1 MADDVPLAFYLQAG
15 LFLKPEAR
23 VSVDVKL
30 PEIKSSGTAVSNWE
44 VMEKIKTLTQPEE
57 FVSLRVVNYSREL
70 VQFEGELDSVRAMRK
85 VLLMLNGKSM
95 KLSGFSELLR
105 VRANQLQA
113 PYPTRAEWE
122 EFFETRG
129 TSVFE
134 EGRPGERPD
143 TIRVKGLPVK
153 WFVSKGSEGR
163 PCVKVL
169 SQAFQK
175 FGLVRQVGLLDAT
188 AGIVLERREG
198 ESFACFGP
206 GTGTRTYHFEAY
218 VQYEKYTGFINAINS
233 LKGMVILR
241 LEEGGKEAV
250 ARISVEFDKTAF
262 LSERNIRKRTRAE
275 ERRRQE
281 RKEEERK
288 EQERKKEEELR
299 KQVWLPSSQ
308 NSPRL
313 VLCSPSCCLY
323 TCAPLSSQ
331 EEQRLKEEEEA
342 RRQAQK
348 HEEKRRKKEQQAA
361 VVAELKAVAVS
372 RREEAQRLLR
382 ALLAAAAEER

>member
-1 MADDVPLAFYLQAG
+1 MADDVPLAFYLPAG

-30 PEIKSSGTAVSNWE
+30 PEIKSSGNAVSNWE
-44 VMEKIKTLTQPEE
+44 VMEKIKALSQPEE

-85 VLLMLNGKSM
+85 VLLLLNGKSM

-105 VRANQLQA
+105 VRAKQLQL

-143 TIRVKGLPVK
+143 TIRVKGLPLK
-153 WFVSKGSEGR
+153 WFISKASEGR
-163 PCVKVL
+163 PCLKVL

-175 FGLVRQVGLLDAT
+175 FGIVRQVGLLDPT
-188 AGIVLERREG
+188 AGMTVERREG

-218 VQYEKYTGFINAINS
+218 VQYEKYTGFVNAINS

-250 ARISVEFDKTAF
+250 ARIAVEFDKTAF
-262 LSERNIRKRTRAE
+262 LSERNVRKRTRAE

-281 RKEEERK
+281 REEEERK

-299 KQVWLPSSQ
+299 KQVWLTSSQ
-308 NSPRL
+308 LSPRL
-313 VLCSPSCCLY
+313 SCPCYCLPVLLLSP
-323 TCAPLSSQ
+323 Q
-331 EEQRLKEEEEA
+331 KEQHLKEEEEA
-342 RRQAQK
+342 RKQAEKQ
-348 HEEKRRKKEQQAA
+348 EERRRKKEQQAA
-361 VVAELKAVAVS
+361 VVAELKAVAVG

-382 ALLAAAAEER
+382 TLLAAAAEEK